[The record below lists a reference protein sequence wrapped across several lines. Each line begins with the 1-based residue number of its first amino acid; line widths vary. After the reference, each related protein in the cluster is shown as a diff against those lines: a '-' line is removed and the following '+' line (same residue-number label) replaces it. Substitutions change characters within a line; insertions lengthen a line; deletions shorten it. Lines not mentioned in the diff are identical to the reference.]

1 MYLRYKRC
9 LRSNIN
15 SFQIRQEKISQAEAI
30 ASAKVKKSVVE
41 LKTLLLKMM
50 KPGEN
55 VVQAMRRMSGK
66 QSLIGK
72 AKKRLPKSQIVDA
85 AEVISETETKEQKL
99 ANRLALEEF
108 SDLADE
114 LLSRGLSGVY
124 DMTYEAIEN
133 SAVRWEYRGLDGV
146 VQGPFPPQTI
156 AAWKAQGY
164 FSGSSAVMMRKV
176 GIIGKDWDGNQD
188 DHASKSKQINE
199 KGSELSSSSTAS
211 ATVTESA
218 STVGKVRFN
227 FDSDASV
234 DQKSKKAKLDVS
246 VTVEPSAQDLI
257 DDLEDGDGVGD
268 DDINKKSVITVDPVL
283 APTETVSSIDNLVRG
298 EWMSSDDI
306 EFEMT
311 LEVEEKKEE
320 IVEADV
326 DDDEDDI

>member
-1 MYLRYKRC
+1 
-9 LRSNIN
+9 
-15 SFQIRQEKISQAEAI
+15 
-30 ASAKVKKSVVE
+30 VKKSVIE

-66 QSLIGK
+66 QSLVGK
-72 AKKRLPKSQIVDA
+72 AKKRLPKSQNVDT
-85 AEVISETETKEQKL
+85 AEVMPETETKEQKL

-108 SDLADE
+108 SDLTDE

-176 GIIGKDWDGNQD
+176 GTIGKDWDGNQENPM
-188 DHASKSKQINE
+188 SKSNQING
-199 KGSELSSSSTAS
+199 KDGDAGRNSSSTA
-211 ATVTESA
+211 TA
-218 STVGKVRFN
+218 STAGKVRFN
-227 FDSDASV
+227 FDADSSV
-234 DQKSKKAKLDVS
+234 DQKSKKAKIEVS
-246 VTVEPSAQDLI
+246 ATAESTTQDLM
-257 DDLEDGDGVGD
+257 DDLEDGDD
-268 DDINKKSVITVDPVL
+268 DDEINEKSGISVDPVVSTK
-283 APTETVSSIDNLVRG
+283 TEIVPIIDNLVRG

-306 EFEMT
+306 EFEVT

-320 IVEADV
+320 DVEADV

>member
-1 MYLRYKRC
+1 VKR
-9 LRSNIN
+9 SI
-15 SFQIRQEKISQAEAI
+15 I
-30 ASAKVKKSVVE
+30 E

-66 QSLIGK
+66 QSLVGK
-72 AKKRLPKSQIVDA
+72 AKKRLPKSQNVDT
-85 AEVISETETKEQKL
+85 AEVMQETESKEQKL

-108 SDLADE
+108 SDLTNE

-176 GIIGKDWDGNQD
+176 GTIGKDWDGNKENPM
-188 DHASKSKQINE
+188 SKSNQING
-199 KGSELSSSSTAS
+199 KDGDAGRNSSSTA
-211 ATVTESA
+211 TA

-227 FDSDASV
+227 FDADSSV
-234 DQKSKKAKLDVS
+234 DQKSKKAKIEVS
-246 VTVEPSAQDLI
+246 ATAESTTQDLM
-257 DDLEDGDGVGD
+257 DDLEDGDD
-268 DDINKKSVITVDPVL
+268 DDEINEKSGTSVDPVVSTK
-283 APTETVSSIDNLVRG
+283 TEIVPIIDNLVRG

-306 EFEMT
+306 EFEVT

-320 IVEADV
+320 DVEADV

>member
-1 MYLRYKRC
+1 
-9 LRSNIN
+9 
-15 SFQIRQEKISQAEAI
+15 
-30 ASAKVKKSVVE
+30 
-41 LKTLLLKMM
+41 MM

-124 DMTYEAIEN
+124 EMTYEAIEN

-188 DHASKSKQINE
+188 DHASKNKQIND

-211 ATVTESA
+211 ATVTASA

-234 DQKSKKAKLDVS
+234 DQKSKKAKLDVTI
-246 VTVEPSAQDLI
+246 TVEPSAQDLI
-257 DDLEDGDGVGD
+257 DDLEDGDGDGDGVGD
-268 DDINKKSVITVDPVL
+268 DDINEKSVITVDPVK
-283 APTETVSSIDNLVRG
+283 AATETVSSIDNLVRG

-320 IVEADV
+320 VVEADV

>member
-1 MYLRYKRC
+1 
-9 LRSNIN
+9 
-15 SFQIRQEKISQAEAI
+15 
-30 ASAKVKKSVVE
+30 
-41 LKTLLLKMM
+41 MM

-124 DMTYEAIEN
+124 EMTYEAIEN

-188 DHASKSKQINE
+188 DHASKNKQIND
-199 KGSELSSSSTAS
+199 KGSELSSSSTTS
-211 ATVTESA
+211 ATVTASA

-234 DQKSKKAKLDVS
+234 DQKSKKAKLDVNI
-246 VTVEPSAQDLI
+246 TVEPSAQDLI
-257 DDLEDGDGVGD
+257 DDLEDGDGDGDGVGD
-268 DDINKKSVITVDPVL
+268 DDINEKSVITVDPVK
-283 APTETVSSIDNLVRG
+283 AATETVSSIDNLVRG

-320 IVEADV
+320 VVEADV

>member
-1 MYLRYKRC
+1 
-9 LRSNIN
+9 
-15 SFQIRQEKISQAEAI
+15 
-30 ASAKVKKSVVE
+30 
-41 LKTLLLKMM
+41 MM

-66 QSLIGK
+66 QSLVGK
-72 AKKRLPKSQIVDA
+72 AKKRLPKAQNVDT
-85 AEVISETETKEQKL
+85 AEVMPEIETKEQKL

-108 SDLADE
+108 SDLTDE

-164 FSGSSAVMMRKV
+164 FTGSSAVMMRKV
-176 GIIGKDWDGNQD
+176 GTVGKDWDVNQEN
-188 DHASKSKQINE
+188 AINKSNQING
-199 KGSELSSSSTAS
+199 KDGDSGRNSSSTA
-211 ATVTESA
+211 TA

-227 FDSDASV
+227 FDADSSV
-234 DQKSKKAKLDVS
+234 DQQSKKAKIEVS
-246 VTVEPSAQDLI
+246 ATAESTTQDLM
-257 DDLEDGDGVGD
+257 DDLEGGD
-268 DDINKKSVITVDPVL
+268 DDDEINEKSVISVDPVVSTK
-283 APTETVSSIDNLVRG
+283 TETVPTVDNLVRG

-306 EFEMT
+306 EFEVT
-311 LEVEEKKEE
+311 LEVEEKNEE
-320 IVEADV
+320 DVEADV

>member
-1 MYLRYKRC
+1 
-9 LRSNIN
+9 
-15 SFQIRQEKISQAEAI
+15 
-30 ASAKVKKSVVE
+30 
-41 LKTLLLKMM
+41 MM

-66 QSLIGK
+66 QSMIGK
-72 AKKRLPKSQIVDA
+72 AKKRLPKSQILDTGEA
-85 AEVISETETKEQKL
+85 MSETETKEQKL

-108 SDLADE
+108 SDLTDE

-124 DMTYEAIEN
+124 EMTYEAIEN

-176 GIIGKDWDGNQD
+176 GVIGKDWDGNQENLTN
-188 DHASKSKQINE
+188 KSKQIND
-199 KGSELSSSSTAS
+199 SEEAGIYSSSTAT
-211 ATVTESA
+211 ATVTATA

-227 FDSDASV
+227 FDSDPSI

-257 DDLEDGDGVGD
+257 DDLEDGDGDG
-268 DDINKKSVITVDPVL
+268 DINEKSVITVKAAL
-283 APTETVSSIDNLVRG
+283 APTETVTTIDNLVRG
-298 EWMSSDDI
+298 EWVSSDDI
-306 EFEMT
+306 EFEVT
-311 LEVEEKKEE
+311 LEVEEKKDDEL
-320 IVEADV
+320 EADV

>member
-1 MYLRYKRC
+1 
-9 LRSNIN
+9 
-15 SFQIRQEKISQAEAI
+15 
-30 ASAKVKKSVVE
+30 
-41 LKTLLLKMM
+41 MM

-99 ANRLALEEF
+99 TNRLALEEF

-176 GIIGKDWDGNQD
+176 GIIGKDWDGNHD
-188 DHASKSKQINE
+188 DHAIKSKLLND
-199 KGSELSSSSTAS
+199 KGSELNSSSTAS
-211 ATVTESA
+211 ATVTASA

-246 VTVEPSAQDLI
+246 ATAEPSAQDLI
-257 DDLEDGDGVGD
+257 DDLEDGDAEGEGD
-268 DDINKKSVITVDPVL
+268 DDINEKSVITVDPVL
-283 APTETVSSIDNLVRG
+283 APSGTVSSIDSLVRG

-320 IVEADV
+320 VVEADV